1 MSGFSYNRLGV
12 ALGAL
17 ALVGIGVGTG
27 VVIGQRSGGPGGPD
41 ASAVDGAG
49 ERKALYYYDPM
60 YPDRKF
66 DKPGPS
72 PFMDMPLVA
81 KYADES
87 GAAGAAPNGVRIDPA
102 LTQNLGVRFATA
114 RMGSLGGDLNATAVI
129 DYNQRD
135 VAVVQSRAD
144 GFVQRVYDRAPGDVV
159 AAGAPLVDLLV
170 PSWGGA
176 QTEYLAVRR
185 TGDAALI
192 QAARRRLVLMGM
204 SDGLIASVER
214 SGRPRDTI
222 TIASPTAGAIRALAV
237 RPGMSVTQGATLA
250 EISGL
255 STVWLNAAIPEALAG
270 RLRVGQ
276 SVEATLSAFP
286 SERFTGRLTAL
297 LPEVSGDSRTLTG
310 RIELANRGGRL
321 RPGMFGR
328 VVFGGGTTPA
338 LLVPSEAVIRTGQRD
353 IVMLALPEGRYQP
366 AQVRIGRESGGQTEI
381 LAGLSAGERVIASG
395 QFLIDSEAS
404 LSGVEA
410 RPIDGAAA
418 PAASPANGTAKME
431 PGQ

>member
-1 MSGFSYNRLGV
+1 MSGLSYNRLGV
-12 ALGAL
+12 ALSAL
-17 ALVGIGVGTG
+17 VLVGIGVGTG
-27 VVIGQRSGGPGGPD
+27 LVIGQRSG
-41 ASAVDGAG
+41 SAGAPAADGAG
-49 ERKALYYYDPM
+49 GRKVLYYYDPM

-66 DKPGPS
+66 DKPGQS

-81 KYADES
+81 KYADE
-87 GAAGAAPNGVRIDPA
+87 GGAGAASGGVRIDPA

-114 RMGSLGGDLNATAVI
+114 RMGSLGGDLIATAVI

-135 VAVVQSRAD
+135 VAIVQSRAD

-176 QTEYLAVRR
+176 QTEYLALRR

-192 QAARRRLVLMGM
+192 QAARRRLVLLGM

-222 TIASPTAGAIRALAV
+222 TIASPTAGAIRTLAV
-237 RPGMSVTQGATLA
+237 RRGMSVTQGAALA

-255 STVWLNAAIPEALAG
+255 STVWLNAAIPEVLAG
-270 RLRVGQ
+270 QLRVGQ
-276 SVEATLSAFP
+276 SVEVGLTAFP

-328 VVFGGGTTPA
+328 VVFGGATTSA

-381 LAGLSAGERVIASG
+381 LAGLRAGEQVIASG

-404 LSGVEA
+404 LSGVAA
-410 RPIDGAAA
+410 RPIGDAAP
-418 PAASPANGTAKME
+418 PAASPAAGMAMKE
-431 PGQ
+431 PGR

>member
-17 ALVGIGVGTG
+17 VLVGIGVGTG
-27 VVIGQRSGGPGGPD
+27 VVIGQRS
-41 ASAVDGAG
+41 DGAG
-49 ERKALYYYDPM
+49 APAADGAGGRKPLYYYDPM

-81 KYADES
+81 KYADE
-87 GAAGAAPNGVRIDPA
+87 GGGAGAASGGLRIDPA
-102 LTQNLGVRFATA
+102 LTQNLGVRYATA
-114 RMGSLGGDLNATAVI
+114 RMGTLGGDLNATAVI

-135 VAVVQSRAD
+135 VAIVQPRAD

-185 TGDAALI
+185 TGDARLI
-192 QAARRRLVLMGM
+192 QAARQRLVLMGM
-204 SDGLIASVER
+204 SDSLIASVER
-214 SGRPRDTI
+214 SGRPHSTI
-222 TIASPTAGAIRALAV
+222 TITSPIAGAIRTLAV
-237 RPGMSVTQGATLA
+237 RSGMSVPQGAALA

-270 RLRVGQ
+270 QLRVGQ

-310 RIELANRGGRL
+310 RIEMANRGGRL

-328 VVFGGGTTPA
+328 IVFGGATTPA

-366 AQVRIGRESGGQTEI
+366 ALVRVGRESGGQTEI
-381 LAGLSAGERVIASG
+381 LAGLGAGERVIASG

-410 RPIDGAAA
+410 RPIDGAAP
-418 PAASPANGTAKME
+418 PAALAPKPTAKME
-431 PGQ
+431 PGR